1 MITPREFLEQKLGSD
16 LPKSMGTKIT
26 ALIQEYMDIT
36 IMNGPAMHWYEKKV
50 GQKFE
55 VVGDD
60 PEHEAHLVLD
70 DKGKERFVY
79 KRDCEQGL
87 NVDSH
92 YDNTGGSLYKFAEKY
107 KLNSYEFE
115 VIKRTVRCRKKGE
128 FISDIEKTIR
138 VLQIYLKEQRKNYKG
153 QVEKLN

>member
-26 ALIQEYMDIT
+26 ALIKEYMEIT
-36 IMNGPAMHWYEKKV
+36 IMNGPVMHWYEKKV

-79 KRDCEQGL
+79 KRDC
-87 NVDSH
+87 DPAY
-92 YDNTGGSLYKFAEKY
+92 YDNSKGSLYKFAEDHG
-107 KLNSYEFE
+107 LNAYEFD
-115 VIKRTVRCRKKGE
+115 ICKRIVRCRKKGQ
-128 FISDIEKTIR
+128 FNSDLDKTIH
-138 VLQIYLKEQRKNYKG
+138 LISLYKKEMGLSDNIEQS
-153 QVEKLN
+153 